1 MVNVVL
7 DYILIFGKFGLPEM
21 GIKGAALASVIS
33 EIVAL
38 LYFMYYM
45 KVKTDIR
52 KYRLLEDFNFNLKKQ
67 ARILKIAGP
76 IMLQNFMALSTWL
89 SFFMIIEQIGE
100 QELAISHIIRSIY
113 MVVMIP
119 LFGFSSAASTL
130 VSNLMGEKRVNEV
143 TLLIRRIVAL
153 SVSTT
158 AIFIPFLLLFP
169 RQIISVYTTNLT
181 LITGSMDLLPIIC
194 GAMLF
199 FSIAFIVFSSVTGT
213 GKTLVTLGIE
223 FTSISIYLTV
233 AYLLAIKYNKPLTIV
248 WSTEFIYFGIM
259 GLLAILYL
267 KWGKWKNSTI

>member
-1 MVNVVL
+1 
-7 DYILIFGKFGLPEM
+7 
-21 GIKGAALASVIS
+21 
-33 EIVAL
+33 
-38 LYFMYYM
+38 
-45 KVKTDIR
+45 
-52 KYRLLEDFNFNLKKQ
+52 
-67 ARILKIAGP
+67 
-76 IMLQNFMALSTWL
+76 
-89 SFFMIIEQIGE
+89 
-100 QELAISHIIRSIY
+100 

-130 VSNLMGEKRVNEV
+130 VSNLMGENRVNEV

-158 AIFIPFLLLFP
+158 AIFVPFLLLLP
-169 RQIISVYTTNLT
+169 KQIISVYTTNLT

-223 FTSISIYLTV
+223 FTSISIYLTT
-233 AYLLAIKYNKPLTIV
+233 AYLFAIKYNQPLTIV